1 MPVLSHSLN
10 ILPTSV
16 LLCLNRISGP
26 EYGPENT
33 MLLNVVNLNL
43 DAEMVQQSSKVL
55 QQAS

>member
-1 MPVLSHSLN
+1 MSHSLN
-10 ILPTSV
+10 ILLTSV

-43 DAEMVQQSSKVL
+43 DTEMVQQSSKVL